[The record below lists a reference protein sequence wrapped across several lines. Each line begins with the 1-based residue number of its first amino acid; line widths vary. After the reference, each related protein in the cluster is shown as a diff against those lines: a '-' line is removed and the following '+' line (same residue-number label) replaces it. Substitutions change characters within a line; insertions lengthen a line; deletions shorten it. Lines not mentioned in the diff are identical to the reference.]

1 MNTPSSTDIANPDT
15 PKSLGITGSS
25 KPAVPA
31 FTCIVYVCKTADGKI
46 SGRVANLAGD
56 DAGEIRASGN
66 SERDVLMKVTREF
79 KSLVLKLYGEN
90 QEISWIDSLQ
100 PPLDNEQVRSVPM
113 HL

>member
-1 MNTPSSTDIANPDT
+1 M
-15 PKSLGITGSS
+15 
-25 KPAVPA
+25 
-31 FTCIVYVCKTADGKI
+31 
-46 SGRVANLAGD
+46 ANLAGD